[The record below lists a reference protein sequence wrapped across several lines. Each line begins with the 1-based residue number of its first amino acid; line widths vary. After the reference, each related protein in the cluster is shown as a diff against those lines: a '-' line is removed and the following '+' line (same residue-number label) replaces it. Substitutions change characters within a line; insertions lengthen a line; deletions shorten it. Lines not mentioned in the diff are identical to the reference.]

1 MCRQY
6 FALCR
11 KTAHV
16 VNLAGRHFL
25 EQGILSVGTM
35 LGNVTTQLPF
45 VPRMQDPEGER
56 RDCLVDWISGPFQD
70 NRKAERSN
78 HLWDLLQTR
87 QLELLRARHTELDRE
102 IQIDTLIKC

>member
-1 MCRQY
+1 CSVARQY
-6 FALCR
+6 PALGR

-35 LGNVTTQLPF
+35 LGNVTAQLLF
-45 VPRMQDPEGER
+45 VLRIQHTEGER

-70 NRKAERSN
+70 NREPGGSN

-102 IQIDTLIKC
+102 